1 MPLLQSES
9 GVFVNRL
16 FGTLDAGVECVQ
28 LLAGLEAYGFAG
40 GDADFGAGARIAT
53 DAGLARADAEDA
65 ETAEFDTFSCCEGF
79 FEALKHRIDGRFC
92 LGSRKACA
100 LDDLMNNVLLDQCR
114 RPLMVCCTD
123 VACEFQ
129 DSSAFYID
137 LWWPAGE
144 MLLRAGTVVNLSL
157 LQYDKQ
163 LRHLFA
169 GIAGTWWDDCLAW
182 GRRGGNS
189 HDVDSE

>member
-1 MPLLQSES
+1 MDRLLQ
-9 GVFVNRL
+9 RL
-16 FGTLDAGVECVQ
+16 QF
-28 LLAGLEAYGFAG
+28 LAGLEADGFAR
-40 GDADFGAGARIAT
+40 GDADFSAGAWIAA
-53 DAGLARADAEDA
+53 DAGLAGADAEDA
-65 ETAEFDTFSCCEGF
+65 EAAEFDAFSCCEGF

-100 LDDLMNNVLLDQCR
+100 LDHLMNNILLDQCR
-114 RPLMVCCTD
+114 RPLMVC
-123 VACEFQ
+123 VRLWLA
-129 DSSAFYID
+129 SSRLKCILHRLAV
-137 LWWPAGE
+137 PTGE